1 MNRAEVMEAVQ
12 RSTLEEKPQSPFP
25 QTREEKVLKEIARE
39 VRKDVIR
46 MTTEAGS
53 GHPGGSLSAT
63 DLLVALFW
71 GELRHMPHDR
81 YWPDRDR
88 FILSKGHGCPALY
101 SVYARTGYI
110 SMDILPTLRKLGSP
124 LQGHPCMI
132 HLPTLEISTGSLGH
146 GLSVGNG
153 MALAGRLDR
162 KDYRV
167 YVMMGDGEQQEGSV
181 WEAAMSGAHYKLD
194 HVCGII
200 DYNHLE
206 TDGTVEEVMD
216 IAPLAEKWRAFG
228 WHVIEIDGHNFKEI
242 FSALDEARVTTGKP
256 TVIVAQTVKGKG
268 VSFMENNVD
277 FHGKSATREQ
287 MEQALKELEEDK
299 FNEL

>member
-1 MNRAEVMEAVQ
+1 MSTAKVMEAASDTSVE
-12 RSTLEEKPQSPFP
+12 TKPVSPFP
-25 QTREEKVLKEIARE
+25 QTRDENILKEIAKE

-53 GHPGGSLSAT
+53 GHPGGSLSET

-71 GELRHMPHDR
+71 GEMRHRPEDR
-81 YWPDRDR
+81 YWEDRDR

-101 SVYARTGYI
+101 SVFARTGYI
-110 SMDILPTLRKLGSP
+110 GMDVLPTLRKMGSP

-153 MALAGRLDR
+153 MALAGRLDG
-162 KDYRV
+162 KGYRIF
-167 YVMMGDGEQQEGSV
+167 VMMGDGEQQEGSV
-181 WEAAMSGAHYKLD
+181 WESAMSGAHFKLD

-206 TDGTVEEVMD
+206 TEGTVEEVMD
-216 IAPLAEKWRAFG
+216 ISPLAEKWRAFG
-228 WHVIEIDGHNFKEI
+228 WHAIEINGHNFEEI
-242 FSALDEARVTTGKP
+242 FAALDEAKATKGKP
-256 TVIVAQTVKGKG
+256 TMIVAQTVKGKG
-268 VSFMENNVD
+268 VSFMENNVG

-287 MEQALKELEEDK
+287 MEQALNELEED
-299 FNEL
+299 ESVG

>member
-1 MNRAEVMEAVQ
+1 M
-12 RSTLEEKPQSPFP
+12 STAKTIRVEQESPSTKETAPSFP
-25 QTREEKVLKEIARE
+25 QTRDEKVLKEIARE
-39 VRKDVIR
+39 VRKDIIR

-53 GHPGGSLSAT
+53 GHPGGSLSST

-71 GELRHMPHDR
+71 GEMRHQPENR
-81 YWPDRDR
+81 SWAERDR

-110 SMDILPTLRKLGSP
+110 SQALLPTLRQLGSP
-124 LQGHPCMI
+124 LQGHPCML
-132 HLPTLEISTGSLGH
+132 HMPALEISTGSLGH

-153 MALAGRLDR
+153 IALAGRLDE

-167 YVMMGDGEQQEGSV
+167 YVLMGDGEQQEGSV

-194 HVCGII
+194 NVCGIV

-228 WHVIEIDGHNFKEI
+228 WHAIEIDGHHFDEI
-242 FSALDEARVTTGKP
+242 FSAMDEAKETKGKP
-256 TVIVAQTVKGKG
+256 TIIVAQTVKGKG
-268 VSFMENNVD
+268 VSFMENKVGS
-277 FHGKSATREQ
+277 HCKAATREQ
-287 MEQALKELEEDK
+287 MEQALKDLDEDR
-299 FNEL
+299 N

>member
-1 MNRAEVMEAVQ
+1 MKTAPESPVNIERV
-12 RSTLEEKPQSPFP
+12 SPFS
-25 QTREEKVLKEIARE
+25 QTRDEKVLREIARE
-39 VRKDVIR
+39 VRKDIIR

-71 GELRHMPHDR
+71 GEMRHKPNDR
-81 YWPDRDR
+81 YWADRDR

-110 SMDILPTLRKLGSP
+110 AHEILPTLRKLGSP

-153 MALAGRLDR
+153 MALAGRLDG

-167 YVMMGDGEQQEGSV
+167 YVVMGDGEQQEGSV

-206 TDGTVEEVMD
+206 TEGTVEEVMD
-216 IAPLAEKWRAFG
+216 IAPLAEKWCAFG
-228 WHVIEIDGHNFKEI
+228 WHTIEIDGHNFDEI
-242 FSALDEARVTTGKP
+242 FAALDEAKATKGKP
-256 TVIVAQTVKGKG
+256 TMIVAQTVKGKG
-268 VSFMENNVD
+268 VSFMENNVG

-287 MEQALKELEEDK
+287 MEQAIKELDESE
-299 FNEL
+299 

>member
-1 MNRAEVMEAVQ
+1 ME
-12 RSTLEEKPQSPFP
+12 
-25 QTREEKVLKEIARE
+25 
-39 VRKDVIR
+39 
-46 MTTEAGS
+46 
-53 GHPGGSLSAT
+53 
-63 DLLVALFW
+63 
-71 GELRHMPHDR
+71 
-81 YWPDRDR
+81 
-88 FILSKGHGCPALY
+88 
-101 SVYARTGYI
+101 
-110 SMDILPTLRKLGSP
+110 ILPTLRKLGSP

-153 MALAGRLDR
+153 MAIAGRLDG

-194 HVCGII
+194 NVCGII

-228 WHVIEIDGHNFKEI
+228 WNAIEIDGHDFEEI
-242 FSALDEARVTTGKP
+242 FSALDEARETKGKP
-256 TVIVAQTVKGKG
+256 TVIVAETVKGRG

-277 FHGKSATREQ
+277 FHGKAATREQ
-287 MEQALKELEEDK
+287 MEQALRELEENRD
-299 FNEL
+299 